1 MNLAQKVLM
10 CRNQLYIYACV
21 QKLIFKNNIL
31 KNMIYKSI
39 PIINLTKGIISLWE
53 KTSKMYK
60 GVPVSKR
67 VPYSSIRR
75 VNIVR
80 ISILPKIFTNSN
92 ATPIKIA
99 RYLLQ
104 IGSLLLVLLLFYKS
118 SRSMA
123 RHGGTCL

>member
-1 MNLAQKVLM
+1 
-10 CRNQLYIYACV
+10 
-21 QKLIFKNNIL
+21 
-31 KNMIYKSI
+31 MIYKSI
-39 PIINLTKGIISLWE
+39 SIINLTKGTISLWE

-67 VPYSSIRR
+67 VPYSWIRR

-92 ATPIKIA
+92 ATRIKIA
-99 RYLLQ
+99 KYLLQ

-123 RHGGTCL
+123 RHGGTCH